1 MNDLALIAIGMMFGM
16 VLLAVGFAAAFLFYT
31 ALQMRKESAES
42 KKIVTTSLKTNST
55 AIDLLRSEVALSL
68 SRMDAERLYDASVSI
83 QKANKRLGQTA
94 QMLSKI
100 VFASTSSAPGL
111 DMGNTPGFT
120 MEDEAADDARML
132 EERNRWLNEQQP
144 EPVDPAQVSDFF
156 ERRRRETRSG
166 IHSIGSTPPAGN
178 AYQSVT
184 QDQPEK
190 PVATLP
196 DLGGD
201 EDLVGITEL
210 AK

>member
-16 VLLAVGFAAAFLFYT
+16 VLLLVGIAAAFLFYT
-31 ALQMRKESAES
+31 AVQMRKESAES
-42 KKIVTTSLKTNST
+42 KKSVAAALKANTA

-68 SRMDAERLYDASVSI
+68 SRMDAERLYEASVSI
-83 QKANKRLGQTA
+83 QKANKRLGATA

-100 VFASTSSAPGL
+100 VFASTSPAPGL
-111 DMGNTPGFT
+111 DMTGTPGFT
-120 MEDEAADDARML
+120 MEEEAADDARML
-132 EERNRWLNEQQP
+132 DERNRWLADQQP
-144 EPVDPAQVSDFF
+144 EPVNAAQVNDFF
-156 ERRRRETRSG
+156 AERRRHQRGG
-166 IHSIGSTPPAGN
+166 IHTIGSTPPPNG

-196 DLGGD
+196 DLGD
-201 EDLVGITEL
+201 EDLVSISEL